1 MSPPNE
7 RGRVSNKP
15 FLPLTVVQHRSASVR
30 YTSDECCLEHS
41 SLDTLRAGE
50 QEPLQL
56 TQLSVHL
63 SSPSLLEF
71 YFQAFLSVHASPPL
85 NPLCYPRR
93 FPSFPAFICSVL
105 SVLRCPGSN
114 VIILTQPTSPVAGMY
129 VCDTTRN
136 GSDVITN
143 IPQPDISV

>member
-63 SSPSLLEF
+63 SSPSLLDF
-71 YFQAFLSVHASPPL
+71 YFQAFHRYMPAHLLTRSAIHADSHHSQLSYAPFSQFSGALGPMLSYSLSPPL
-85 NPLCYPRR
+85 QMPVCMCVIP
-93 FPSFPAFICSVL
+93 
-105 SVLRCPGSN
+105 PGM
-114 VIILTQPTSPVAGMY
+114 VQM
-129 VCDTTRN
+129 
-136 GSDVITN
+136 
-143 IPQPDISV
+143 